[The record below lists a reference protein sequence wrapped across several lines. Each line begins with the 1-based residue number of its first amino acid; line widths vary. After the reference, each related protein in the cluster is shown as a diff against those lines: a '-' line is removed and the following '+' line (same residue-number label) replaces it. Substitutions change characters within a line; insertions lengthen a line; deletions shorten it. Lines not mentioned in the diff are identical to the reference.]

1 MSEIITIR
9 VVLLA
14 YLKCL
19 TSVAE
24 WAYFQREE
32 ARLAHIRVS
41 LVWWTSVVKGALVIY
56 VFELLDSKTCRIP
69 HNVFVHRLWVLVQRT
84 YIIRIEN
91 PTSPNL

>member
-41 LVWWTSVVKGALVIY
+41 LVW
-56 VFELLDSKTCRIP
+56 
-69 HNVFVHRLWVLVQRT
+69 
-84 YIIRIEN
+84 
-91 PTSPNL
+91 